1 VAGVEKRPRLEH
13 EPQTKFDL
21 APRAETVD
29 SRAVPTRKA
38 SLSALV
44 VSLIDPFPV
53 PKTMPFIV
61 FGGKLKLPKFGKL
74 RVSMFRR

>member
-1 VAGVEKRPRLEH
+1 MAEVEKRPRREH

-21 APRAETVD
+21 ARGAETVD
-29 SRAVPTRKA
+29 SRAVPYSEGFVIR
-38 SLSALV
+38 SRRV
-44 VSLIDPFPV
+44 VDRSV
-53 PKTMPFIV
+53 SGPKTMPFIV